1 MNWLINGTDVNS
13 MSTEM
18 IQLLGIQVATTK
30 TLIYIGSGY
39 SPQIYSYSSLLS
51 IIANCGIT
59 TVTVR
64 CLINTCSNF
73 HAADGSLEVE
83 GINNSEGLK

>member
-30 TLIYIGSGY
+30 TLIYIGFGY
-39 SPQIYSYSSLLS
+39 GPKIYSYSSLLS

-59 TVTVR
+59 TVTVQ
-64 CLINTCSNF
+64 CLIYTCSNR
-73 HAADGSLEVE
+73 HTARWISK
-83 GINNSEGLK
+83 S